1 MGSIRKPTILVVD
14 DDAETR
20 DYLYTLLGKDHT
32 LLFAETAAM
41 AKALFD
47 AQKVDIVLLDIMLP
61 DGNGLDLLTE
71 FKEKDWSAEVI
82 MITGVAEVDTAVR
95 SMKSGAYDF
104 LPKPFS
110 IGLVQATVQ
119 RAINHLALQHRI
131 ACLDDELG
139 RCHPFEGMVGETR
152 GMKAVFELIGQ
163 YAVSD
168 ATVLIQGE
176 SGTGK
181 ELVARALHRQSHRC
195 DHPLVVVNCAAIPA
209 NLMESTLFGHTRGAF
224 TGAIKDKT
232 GKLELADNGTVF
244 LDDVD
249 ALEMTMQAKLLRAIQ
264 ENEFERVGTNR
275 VIKANIRFIAASN
288 QDLQTLIREQRF
300 REDLFFRLNV
310 LPIKIPSLRE
320 RRQDISLLAAHF
332 LTVYAEK
339 RTVPTKTL
347 TPSAMEDLEAYEWP
361 GNVRELENL
370 IQRLCTVVT
379 GHRIHRGALPPPI
392 TGAAESSPQ
401 TLKDAVRIFEKTH
414 IETVLSST
422 NGNRT
427 QASKILG
434 IHRNTLLAKINDLG
448 IEM

>member
-1 MGSIRKPTILVVD
+1 
-14 DDAETR
+14 
-20 DYLYTLLGKDHT
+20 
-32 LLFAETAAM
+32 
-41 AKALFD
+41 
-47 AQKVDIVLLDIMLP
+47 
-61 DGNGLDLLTE
+61 
-71 FKEKDWSAEVI
+71 
-82 MITGVAEVDTAVR
+82 
-95 SMKSGAYDF
+95 
-104 LPKPFS
+104 
-110 IGLVQATVQ
+110 
-119 RAINHLALQHRI
+119 
-131 ACLDDELG
+131 
-139 RCHPFEGMVGETR
+139 
-152 GMKAVFELIGQ
+152 
-163 YAVSD
+163 
-168 ATVLIQGE
+168 LIQGE